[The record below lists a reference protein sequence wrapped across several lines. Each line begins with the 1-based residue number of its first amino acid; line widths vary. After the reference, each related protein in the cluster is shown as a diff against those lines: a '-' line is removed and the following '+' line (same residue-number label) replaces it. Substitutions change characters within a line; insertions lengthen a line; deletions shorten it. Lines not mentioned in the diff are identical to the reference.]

1 MNIWHQLY
9 KVSFVHVE
17 IFDAHDVNDLN
28 HYKPTNI
35 QRFDEMINFRK
46 KIIFNKHVKWK
57 SSYFIIN
64 DAPCY

>member
-9 KVSFVHVE
+9 KVSFVHIE

-28 HYKPTNI
+28 NYKPTNI

-46 KIIFNKHVKWK
+46 KIIFNKHVK
-57 SSYFIIN
+57 
-64 DAPCY
+64 